1 MVRCT
6 SLSNTYSME
15 AGMSGMVAKVGALL
29 SCALLGAALVPGCVI
44 RIGPGDG
51 EKGSTDSSGDVD
63 TTEQP
68 PPSPEQE
75 ALAQVDPQEFALLQ
89 AKAGYMSYMI
99 MGTIETQGYDPD
111 TIGDEA
117 LNQLVVDLIPWA
129 SDAADNWVASQDVIA
144 LKGTYKPTPMPE
156 CNALYG
162 CPFTTVC
169 PGSTLC
175 IGTDCDSG
183 KCRPC
188 PAVFELGNII
198 VKSWCAYVC
207 MNGSKTSGIAL
218 MFHPRLGGGIVGPFC
233 IP

>member
-1 MVRCT
+1 
-6 SLSNTYSME
+6 
-15 AGMSGMVAKVGALL
+15 MSGMIAKLGALVFCGSL
-29 SCALLGAALVPGCVI
+29 AAVLVPGCVI

-51 EKGSTDSSGDVD
+51 ENAPPDPSEGVD

-68 PPSPEQE
+68 PPSTPEQE
-75 ALAQVDPQEFALLQ
+75 ALAQADPQEIALLQ
-89 AKAGYMSYMI
+89 AKAGYMAYML
-99 MGTIETQGYDPD
+99 MGTVETQGYDPD
-111 TIGDEA
+111 TIDEET
-117 LNQLVVDLIPWA
+117 LNQLVIDLVPWA
-129 SDAADNWVASQDVIA
+129 SDAADSWVASQDVSA
-144 LKGTYKPTPMPE
+144 LTGTYKPVPMPE

-162 CPFTTVC
+162 CPFTTKC
-169 PGSTLC
+169 PGSILC

-188 PAVFELGNII
+188 PAVFELGNLI

-218 MFHPRLGGGIVGPFC
+218 MFHPRLGSGIVGPVC